1 MLLKRFVSFLIL
13 IFLGLTVFFAIKG
26 VNRVIYPKKYQN
38 FAESVGE
45 KYGVDPLF
53 IYSIIKVESGFKKD
67 AVSSKGAVGLMQI
80 TPSTAEYIAFSK
92 GVKTYD
98 LFNVETNID
107 FGVFYLKYLIDRFEV
122 LETAIVSYNAGE
134 TRVSA
139 WLKDSALSLDGKRL
153 NYVPY
158 KESREYLEKVLKAY
172 DKYKKLYG

>member
-13 IFLGLTVFFAIKG
+13 IFVGLTVFFAINCVGK
-26 VNRVIYPKKYQN
+26 VIYPKKYQN
-38 FAESVGE
+38 LVESVGE

-53 IYSIIKVESGFKKD
+53 IYSIIKVESGFNKD

-80 TPSTAEYIAFSK
+80 TPSTAEYIAKLK

-98 LFNVETNID
+98 LFNVETNVE
-107 FGVFYLKYLIDRFEV
+107 FGTFYLRYLIDRFEV

-134 TRVSA
+134 TRVSS
-139 WLKDSALSLDGKRL
+139 WLKDSALSTDGKRL
-153 NYVPY
+153 NFVPY
-158 KESREYLEKVLKAY
+158 KESREYLEKVFKAY